1 MALRM
6 QGICVGVATV
16 CRERVWSET
25 AVKEHNKS
33 HGQKLINLIF
43 IPSVLICLNCLP
55 SLVGVCVAQ
64 SNRK

>member
-6 QGICVGVATV
+6 QGTCIGVAAV
-16 CRERVWSET
+16 RRDSVWSET

-33 HGQKLINLIF
+33 HGQKLINLIC

-55 SLVGVCVAQ
+55 SSVGVCEAK
-64 SNRK
+64 SNME